1 MKKSDFVFI
10 LQSFLIW
17 RIILLL
23 IVFIAPYFFPL
34 QKHFLGGGLQNYL
47 SAPWFWGWANFDGEH
62 YLSIAQRGYGF
73 GEQAFF
79 PLYPW
84 LIKLLG
90 NVLGGG
96 LSAYAWAGLAI
107 SNLSF
112 VLALVGLYKLI
123 RIDFQE
129 NIAKLVI
136 ILLLVFPAS
145 FYFGSVYTES
155 VFLALVVWSFY
166 FARRQRWFLVA
177 VLGMFAS
184 ATRVVGILLLPV
196 LAIRKRSFW
205 LLLIPFGL
213 LAYMIFLRQTTGDPL
228 KFLHALPSFG
238 EQRSA
243 TPILLPQVFYRYI
256 FKILPNLNYN
266 YFPVVFSTLLE
277 FIVAILFL
285 GFSVLSFFRLRLSYT
300 LFLALG
306 YLLPTLSGS
315 FSSLPRYVLVLFP
328 AFLLVSIYL
337 SKASKTTK
345 LFTFFI
351 LFVFNAISFMLF
363 IRGYWLA

>member
-1 MKKSDFVFI
+1 MSKKEVLFIVF
-10 LQSFLIW
+10 SFLIW
-17 RIILLL
+17 RIALLL
-23 IVFIAPYFFPL
+23 IVFIAPYFLPL
-34 QKHFLGGGLQNYL
+34 QKHFLGGGMENYL

-79 PLYPW
+79 PLYPL
-84 LIKLLG
+84 LIRI
-90 NVLGGG
+90 LGGG
-96 LSAYAWAGLAI
+96 IWAGLII
-107 SNLSF
+107 SNVSF
-112 VLALVGLYKLI
+112 LVALFGFYNLVRLDFSAKISKLALV
-123 RIDFQE
+123 
-129 NIAKLVI
+129 
-136 ILLLVFPAS
+136 LLLIFPTS

-155 VFLALVVWSFY
+155 LFLALVVWSFY
-166 FARRQRWFLVA
+166 SARRRRWFLA
-177 VLGMFAS
+177 SISGMFAS
-184 ATRVVGILLLPV
+184 ATRVIGILLLPV
-196 LAIRKRSFW
+196 LAIKKRSFW

-213 LAYMIFLRQTTGDPL
+213 MAYMIFLRQTTGDPL

-256 FKILPNLNYN
+256 FKVLPSLNYN

-285 GFSVLSFFRLRLSYT
+285 SFSVLSFFRLRLSYA

-337 SKASKTTK
+337 SKASKTAK